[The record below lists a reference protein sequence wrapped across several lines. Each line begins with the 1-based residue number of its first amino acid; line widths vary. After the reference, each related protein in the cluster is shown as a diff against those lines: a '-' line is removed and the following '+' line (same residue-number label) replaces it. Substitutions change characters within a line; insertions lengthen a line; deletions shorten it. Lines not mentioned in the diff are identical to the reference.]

1 MLETVLVTP
10 LPEESLETVFVAT
23 LVLAQGSMEGLGGEE
38 PSERVAVY
46 FESAPRSLC
55 CIRQLSAKVLVFF
68 SAFLDLVGMVVC
80 LFAPYIQRLY
90 GALHS
95 TCSDITGVIS
105 TLLLLRYHV
114 ITSLYGLF
122 VGSSSPGGATRVP
135 FYLVGDVVA

>member
-1 MLETVLVTP
+1 MLVTP
-10 LPEESLETVFVAT
+10 LPEESLEIVFVAT

-95 TCSDITGVIS
+95 TCSDITGVIR

-122 VGSSSPGGATRVP
+122 VGSSSPGGGT
-135 FYLVGDVVA
+135 LVSFSYVVAY

>member
-1 MLETVLVTP
+1 MLVTP
-10 LPEESLETVFVAT
+10 LPEESLEIVFVAT

-90 GALHS
+90 CAPHS
-95 TCSDITGVIS
+95 TCSDITGVIR

-122 VGSSSPGGATRVP
+122 VGSSSPGGGT
-135 FYLVGDVVA
+135 LVSFSYVVAY

>member
-1 MLETVLVTP
+1 MLVTP
-10 LPEESLETVFVAT
+10 LPEIVFVAT
-23 LVLAQGSMEGLGGEE
+23 LVLAQGSSMEGLGGEE

-90 GALHS
+90 CAPHS

-122 VGSSSPGGATRVP
+122 VGSSSPGGGT
-135 FYLVGDVVA
+135 LVSFSYVVAY

>member
-1 MLETVLVTP
+1 MLVTP
-10 LPEESLETVFVAT
+10 LPEESLEIVFVAT
-23 LVLAQGSMEGLGGEE
+23 LVLAQGSSMEGLGGEE

-90 GALHS
+90 CAPHS

-122 VGSSSPGGATRVP
+122 VGSSSPGGGT
-135 FYLVGDVVA
+135 LVSFSYVVAY

>member
-1 MLETVLVTP
+1 VLVTP
-10 LPEESLETVFVAT
+10 LPEESLEIVFVAT

-90 GALHS
+90 CAPHS
-95 TCSDITGVIS
+95 TCSDITGVIR

-122 VGSSSPGGATRVP
+122 VGSSSPGGGT
-135 FYLVGDVVA
+135 LVSFSYVVAY

>member
-10 LPEESLETVFVAT
+10 LPEESLEIVFVAT

-90 GALHS
+90 CAPHS
-95 TCSDITGVIS
+95 TCSDITGVIR

-122 VGSSSPGGATRVP
+122 VGSSSPGGGT
-135 FYLVGDVVA
+135 LVSFSYVVAY

>member
-1 MLETVLVTP
+1 VLVTP
-10 LPEESLETVFVAT
+10 LPEESLEIVFVAT

-90 GALHS
+90 CAPHS

-122 VGSSSPGGATRVP
+122 VGSSSPGGGT
-135 FYLVGDVVA
+135 LVSFSYVVAY

>member
-1 MLETVLVTP
+1 MLVTP
-10 LPEESLETVFVAT
+10 LPEESLEIVFVAT

-55 CIRQLSAKVLVFF
+55 CIRQLFAKVLYGQLVFF

-90 GALHS
+90 CAPHS

-122 VGSSSPGGATRVP
+122 VGSSSPGGGT
-135 FYLVGDVVA
+135 LVSFSYVVAY